1 MKVFETSWVEYACV
15 DGKTVKGYFAKPKQA
30 DASTPAVIAI
40 HEWWGLNK
48 VTIADVLRLV
58 GLGYQ
63 VLAPDLYYGK
73 VTHDENESQKLMQ
86 EVIDHPEL
94 AKDNLKQAY
103 QYLSDRGATKIGV
116 IGWCFGGSW
125 SLQTALLFPK
135 KLDAAVIY
143 YGTQVGQVGTK
154 DLEPLEMPI
163 LGFFGANDQIIP
175 VENVRQFKSN
185 LEQLGKEAKIHIY
198 EGIGHAFADPTDDRF
213 EPEITAAAWSE
224 TVEFLEQNLRS

>member
-1 MKVFETSWVEYACV
+1 MKFETSWVEYASV
-15 DGKTVKGYFAKPKQA
+15 DGKTVKGYFAKPKKA
-30 DASTPAVIAI
+30 DDNIPAVIAV

-58 GLGYQ
+58 QQGYQ

-86 EVIDHPEL
+86 EVIDNPEL

-103 QYLSDRGATKIGV
+103 QYLSDRGASKIGV

-143 YGTQVGQVGTK
+143 YGTQVGQVGTE
-154 DLEPLEMPI
+154 DLEPLQMPI
-163 LGFFGANDQIIP
+163 LGFFGQDDQIIP
-175 VENVRQFKSN
+175 VKNVRQFKSN
-185 LEQLGKEAKIHIY
+185 LEQLGKEAKIPIY

-213 EPEITAAAWSE
+213 EPEITAAAWLE
-224 TVEFLEQNLRS
+224 TVEFLKQNL